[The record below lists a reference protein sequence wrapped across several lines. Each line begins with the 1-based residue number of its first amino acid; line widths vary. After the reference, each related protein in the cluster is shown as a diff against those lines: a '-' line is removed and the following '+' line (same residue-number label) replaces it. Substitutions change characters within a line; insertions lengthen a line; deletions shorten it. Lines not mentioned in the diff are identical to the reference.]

1 MHPQRSY
8 SSSPSDDG
16 AHYDS
21 SPGSTHSQPGP
32 QPHLYTENAPTSPR
46 DGYALHSGYPA
57 MNGTLDGNL
66 RPHPNRDA
74 RQHRSD
80 WTAQDPSRYPPSYS
94 QQPNS
99 SYISYT
105 DTTFPGAAQA
115 LPFAYLLPQDGSL
128 EPRYDTLASSH
139 IYNSSPAYPPAPR
152 TYHAHEATPSTFVD
166 YALAASYGQPIRAP
180 YPTGSTSP
188 DVSRLSYVPPMPPN
202 RTQYPD
208 HIHKP
213 ALPMCEWDGC
223 NQPLGDNTCA
233 GVRRHLRDHHYK
245 GKPPSAKDPVQCK
258 WGGSCR
264 RDPMQWENIPKHI
277 SECHTKTMTRV
288 CALCGDTFARSDT
301 LKRHKEAGNCS
312 RSSLR

>member
-1 MHPQRSY
+1 M
-8 SSSPSDDG
+8 
-16 AHYDS
+16 
-21 SPGSTHSQPGP
+21 
-32 QPHLYTENAPTSPR
+32 
-46 DGYALHSGYPA
+46 
-57 MNGTLDGNL
+57 
-66 RPHPNRDA
+66 
-74 RQHRSD
+74 
-80 WTAQDPSRYPPSYS
+80 
-94 QQPNS
+94 
-99 SYISYT
+99 
-105 DTTFPGAAQA
+105 
-115 LPFAYLLPQDGSL
+115 
-128 EPRYDTLASSH
+128 
-139 IYNSSPAYPPAPR
+139 
-152 TYHAHEATPSTFVD
+152 D

-277 SECHTKTMTRV
+277 SECHTKTMTRF
-288 CALCGDTFARSDT
+288 CALCGDSFARSDT